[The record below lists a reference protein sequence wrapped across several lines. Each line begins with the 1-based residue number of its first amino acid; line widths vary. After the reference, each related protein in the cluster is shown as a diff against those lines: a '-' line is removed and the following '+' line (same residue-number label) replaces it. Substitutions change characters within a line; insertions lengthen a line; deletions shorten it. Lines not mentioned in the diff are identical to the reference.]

1 MRWQGRLSNY
11 QSIKDVMFSQT
22 RELPPSILIIG
33 NGGAGKSWL
42 AQRLSSHLAIPCM
55 EQDALYF
62 IGEGYTITRSKEETI
77 ALALKQ
83 AEQPGWISEG
93 VYGWLASALLPCAT
107 HLIWLTHEDQA
118 CVANVMQRGKRGG
131 ASQQSFDEL
140 IAWVKSYRSRDG
152 SSSFASHQRLFEGF
166 KGAKYELGTREQV
179 LSFCKRSGCL

>member
-1 MRWQGRLSNY
+1 MIIQASE
-11 QSIKDVMFSQT
+11 Q
-22 RELPPSILIIG
+22 PSRILIIG

-42 AQRLSSHLAIPCM
+42 AQRLSSRFAIPCM

-62 IGEGYTITRSKEETI
+62 IGEGYTTTRSKEETI

-93 VYGWLASALLPCAT
+93 VYGWLASALLPRVT

-140 IAWVKSYRSRDG
+140 IAWVKSYRSRGG
-152 SSSFASHQRLFEGF
+152 SSSFASHRQLFDAFMGQ
-166 KGAKYELGTREQV
+166 KYELGNREQV
-179 LSFCKRSGCL
+179 SLFLERCG